1 MKNVATY
8 DREGVLFNNL
18 NKVNLIFGSNG
29 TGKTTVSGF
38 MREFARFQ
46 ATGEKVSDKYKDCSI
61 EWKDGERPEIV
72 VYNRQFKEEN
82 IGKSRIPGVFVMG
95 KKSIEIKS
103 QVQELDEKLADAR
116 KNFEELT
123 KEKGTKEAGLSY
135 GGEIYKL
142 FIEDIDKKI
151 VAEADALYP
160 DALKGLKRDGA
171 NRLRRMLEVYANLE
185 AAEIL
190 SVEDIGMKAAIV
202 QERDAERQ
210 SMITMPDLSLLEK
223 IESDEIWNKAVVGS
237 GDVDFAGFIN
247 ALGLSD
253 WVRHGAEKLDSVGG
267 ICPFCQQ
274 QVDTRELAR
283 KFEGYFDDNFKRGVS
298 KISSFGRDY
307 KVAAFNLDGFLKNL
321 QGNEHCDAAVLDQF
335 VKDLG
340 ALFKRNLLLMQNK
353 AESPSSKVDV
363 DSGAE
368 VYAKLRDFIA
378 KINDGISRRNDLISQ
393 RKNLK
398 SKMPDYVWSALVDKY
413 KSDIDKYIAKRRE
426 VTKEVEKLTIDI
438 VQEQNQIA
446 VLRKTKSDLLAKSS
460 DCSAVV
466 ERINNTLKRY
476 QFNSFRIKKYDDSNS
491 YCLVRSNGE
500 MASST
505 LSEGEESLITFLYYI
520 HLLNGS
526 TNADKVSRKVIAV
539 IDDPISSLDNNI
551 LSLVAREVKDLIFN
565 SGNDRKNID
574 QVIVLTHN
582 INFHKSLSAA
592 PVKDDANRTQKTFFM
607 LEKRLGSNSTWLK
620 SQSTQ
625 DKVESEYKELWSIL
639 KRAYRKVGKVQ
650 DEDENNDYKYTV
662 QNTLRRIYESF
673 FSNTCGLSNNNIAQ
687 LFIKAGRDA
696 DEDDYRNFIE
706 WINRGSHSAEM
717 DDFNDLPSDEVISMY
732 MESFKKTFEI
742 TGNLGQYNILMK
754 QDK

>member
-1 MKNVATY
+1 MIAFVMSIINRKVIPHEMINSIHMKNVATY
-8 DREGVLFNNL
+8 DSEGVLFNNL

-29 TGKTTVSGF
+29 TGKTTVSSF

-46 ATGEKVSDKYKDCSI
+46 ATGEKVSGKYKDCSI
-61 EWKDGERPEIV
+61 EWKDENRPEIV

-123 KEKGTKEAGLSY
+123 NEKGTKEAGLSY

-151 VAEADALYP
+151 VADADALYP

-202 QERDAERQ
+202 QEKDAECQ

-253 WVRHGAEKLDSVGG
+253 WVRHGAEKLDSAGG
-267 ICPFCQQ
+267 VCPFCQQ
-274 QVDTRELAR
+274 PVDAGVLAR
-283 KFEGYFDDNFKRGVS
+283 KFEGYFDDNFKKGVS
-298 KISSFGRDY
+298 KINSLGKDY
-307 KVAAFNLDGFLKNL
+307 KDAALNLDSFLKNL
-321 QGNEHCDAAVLDQF
+321 QGNEHCDAAVLDQLI
-335 VKDLG
+335 KDLSV
-340 ALFKRNLLLMQNK
+340 LFKGNLLLMQNK
-353 AESPSSKVDV
+353 AASPSGKVDI

-368 VYAKLRDFIA
+368 LYDRLRGFIA
-378 KINDGISRRNDLISQ
+378 KINDGISKRNDLVSQ

-413 KSDIDKYIAKRRE
+413 KSDIEKYVAKRRE
-426 VTKEVEKLTIDI
+426 VTAEVEKLTIDI

-526 TNADKVSRKVIAV
+526 TSADKVSRKVIAV

-607 LEKRLGSNSTWLK
+607 LEK
-620 SQSTQ
+620 
-625 DKVESEYKELWSIL
+625 
-639 KRAYRKVGKVQ
+639 
-650 DEDENNDYKYTV
+650 
-662 QNTLRRIYESF
+662 
-673 FSNTCGLSNNNIAQ
+673 
-687 LFIKAGRDA
+687 
-696 DEDDYRNFIE
+696 
-706 WINRGSHSAEM
+706 
-717 DDFNDLPSDEVISMY
+717 LP
-732 MESFKKTFEI
+732 FH
-742 TGNLGQYNILMK
+742 
-754 QDK
+754 